1 MTHHNSDMAIRL
13 FHGTAEQFDAFNT
26 SCMLGAHF
34 GTAAAAEARLRD
46 VAGGEGEVRE
56 YEITFQNALEIV
68 DLGTWRFPSVL
79 RELRS
84 KGVLSAAQVDAA
96 YDANNRS
103 DAAGWAFVKDALGAA
118 GYDALRYS
126 NLVEDAGSESF
137 IVLEAEQI
145 VSVADKRSGYRPSG

>member
-1 MTHHNSDMAIRL
+1 MPIRL
-13 FHGTAEQFDAFNT
+13 WHGTSERFDVFDT

-56 YEITFQNALEIV
+56 FEITFQNALEIV
-68 DLGTWRFPSVL
+68 DLGTWGFPSVP
-79 RELRS
+79 RELRA
-84 KGVLSAAQVDAA
+84 KGVLSPAQVDTA
-96 YDANNRS
+96 YEANNRS
-103 DAAGWAFVKDALGAA
+103 DAAGWAFVKEALGAA

-126 NLVEDAGSESF
+126 NLVEDAGSESL

-145 VSVADKRSGYRPSG
+145 GPCDDDSTRPSMNRG

>member
-1 MTHHNSDMAIRL
+1 MLTTIRL
-13 FHGTAEQFDAFNT
+13 WHGTSEQFDSFDT

-56 YEITFQNALEIV
+56 YEITFENALEIV
-68 DLGTWRFPSVL
+68 DLGTWGFPSVL

-84 KGVLSAAQVDAA
+84 KGVLRAAQVDAA
-96 YDANNRS
+96 YEANNRS
-103 DAAGWAFVKDALGAA
+103 DAAGWAVIKDALRAA

-137 IVLEAEQI
+137 IALDSEQ
-145 VSVADKRSGYRPSG
+145 VGPCHNESHRPGLGPR

>member
-1 MTHHNSDMAIRL
+1 MAIRL
-13 FHGTAEQFDAFNT
+13 FHGTTEQFDAFDT

-46 VAGGEGEVRE
+46 VAGGQGEVRE

-68 DLGTWRFPSVL
+68 DLGTWKFPSVL

-96 YDANNRS
+96 YEANNRS
-103 DAAGWAFVKDALGAA
+103 DAAGSAFVKDALRAA

-145 VSVADKRSGYRPSG
+145 TPCDDNASRPSMCRP

>member
-1 MTHHNSDMAIRL
+1 MTLRL
-13 FHGTAEQFDAFNT
+13 FHGTTEQFDSFDT

-34 GTAAAAEARLRD
+34 GTAAAAAARLHD
-46 VAGGEGEVRE
+46 IAGGEGEVRE

-68 DLGTWRFPSVL
+68 DLGTWGFPSVL

-96 YDANNRS
+96 YEANNRS
-103 DAAGWAFVKDALGAA
+103 DMAGWAFIKDALQAA

-126 NLVEDAGSESF
+126 NLVEDPGSESF

-145 VSVADKRSGYRPSG
+145 GPCDDDEPRPATCRP